1 MYTALKKISY
11 WFDQNITY
19 ARNTNDK
26 FMEINVWPDFSNDF
40 NLKGKWRN

>member
-26 FMEINVWPDFSNDF
+26 FMEINVWLIFRMT
-40 NLKGKWRN
+40 LI